1 MATDNYC
8 SPRVTRIRVA
18 LFGLLGLVLLG
29 YALLSLEGSEQL
41 VFAGIGVFDLV
52 YAALIS
58 KPLWRKKS

>member
-29 YALLSLEGSEQL
+29 YALLSLEGSEQML
-41 VFAGIGVFDLV
+41 TLLAI
-52 YAALIS
+52 
-58 KPLWRKKS
+58 

>member
-29 YALLSLEGSEQL
+29 YALLSLEGKEQML
-41 VFAGIGVFDLV
+41 FAGIGVFDLV

-58 KPLWRKKS
+58 RPLWRKKS

>member
-8 SPRVTRIRVA
+8 SPRTTRIRVA

-29 YALLSLEGSEQL
+29 YALLSLEGNEKML
-41 VFAGIGVFDLV
+41 FIGIGVFDLV

-58 KPLWRKKS
+58 RPLWRKKN

>member
-29 YALLSLEGSEQL
+29 YALLSLEGTEQML
-41 VFAGIGVFDLV
+41 FAGIGVFDLV

-58 KPLWRKKS
+58 RPLWRKKS

>member
-1 MATDNYC
+1 M
-8 SPRVTRIRVA
+8 A

-29 YALLSLEGSEQL
+29 YALLSLEGSEQML
-41 VFAGIGVFDLV
+41 FAGIGVFDLV